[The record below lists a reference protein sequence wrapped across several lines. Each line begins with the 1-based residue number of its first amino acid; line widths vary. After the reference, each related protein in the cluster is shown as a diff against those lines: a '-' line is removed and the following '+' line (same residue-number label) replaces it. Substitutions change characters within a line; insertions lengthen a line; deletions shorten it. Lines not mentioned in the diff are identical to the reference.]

1 MDTMIFYAGGAIMKI
16 KPAEFHQLSADT
28 RYTKKSSPSKLRY
41 AEMNKYNDR
50 EFEFLLFRL
59 KEAGKMGRRFSYRDY
74 EQYKKFIPQDSY
86 AQSIR
91 RLAKVLGV

>member
-1 MDTMIFYAGGAIMKI
+1 
-16 KPAEFHQLSADT
+16 
-28 RYTKKSSPSKLRY
+28 
-41 AEMNKYNDR
+41 MNKYNDR